1 MESGPGG
8 GASSWRTIPLMLV
21 QSPRI
26 RTYLELV
33 RLPNLFT
40 AVGDIVAGYLI
51 VSRGVDVSWR
61 ALILLMLASVCL
73 YAGGV
78 VLNDYF
84 DRDVDAVERPER
96 PIPSGRI
103 RARDVL
109 KLGVRLLGLV
119 CVLAVGVG
127 GLSLLVAV
135 VLAGCIVLYDARGK
149 RIEYVGSLNM
159 GACRLLNVLLGA
171 SGASP
176 FVPESWLW
184 LALPAAVLVFLY
196 ISAVTLLATGEVWGG
211 NRAIS
216 SLVLGAV
223 LVVIGGVSWLG
234 LADRLVA
241 PIWSY
246 PFLALFAAA
255 TLSVIGR
262 VVRAPTAPHIRTAIK
277 TCVLSLLLLDAAV
290 AAGAGGLGFGVG
302 VAVLIL
308 PALYAARLYAV
319 T

>member
-1 MESGPGG
+1 
-8 GASSWRTIPLMLV
+8 MLV
-21 QSPRI
+21 QSPRA
-26 RTYLELV
+26 RAYLELI

-61 ALILLMLASVCL
+61 DLVILMLASVCL

-103 RARDVL
+103 RARDAL
-109 KLGVRLLGLV
+109 KLGVRLLGLG
-119 CVLAVGVG
+119 CVFAVGVG
-127 GLSLLVAV
+127 VPSLLVAAL
-135 VLAGCIVLYDARGK
+135 LAGCIVLYDARGK

-159 GACRLLNVLLGA
+159 GACRFLNVILGA
-171 SGASP
+171 SGAFPSTL
-176 FVPESWLW
+176 EAWLW
-184 LALPAAVLVFLY
+184 FVVPVAFLVFMY

-211 NRAIS
+211 NRTIS
-216 SLVLGAV
+216 SLVFGALV
-223 LVVIGGVSWLG
+223 LVICGVLWLG
-234 LADRLVA
+234 FSDRLVE

-246 PFLALFAAA
+246 PFLVVFAGA
-255 TLSVIGR
+255 TLTVVGR
-262 VVRAPTAPHIRTAIK
+262 VVGSPTAPNIRTAIK
-277 TCVLSLLLLDAAV
+277 TCVLSLILLDAAI
-290 AAGAGGLGFGVG
+290 AAGVGGLGFGVG
-302 VAVLIL
+302 IALLLV

>member
-1 MESGPGG
+1 
-8 GASSWRTIPLMLV
+8 MLV
-21 QSPRI
+21 QSPRA
-26 RTYLELV
+26 RAYLELV

-61 ALILLMLASVCL
+61 DLVILMLASVCL
-73 YAGGV
+73 YTGGV

-103 RARDVL
+103 HARDAL
-109 KLGVRLLGLV
+109 KLGVRLLGLG

-127 GLSLLVAV
+127 IPSLLVAV
-135 VLAGCIVLYDARGK
+135 LLAGCIVLYDAKGK

-159 GACRLLNVLLGA
+159 GACRFLNVILGA
-171 SGASP
+171 SGVVAYDASTP
-176 FVPESWLW
+176 VESWLW
-184 LALPAAVLVFLY
+184 FALPVALIVFVY

-211 NRAIS
+211 NRTIS
-216 SLVLGAV
+216 SLVFGAL
-223 LVVIGGVSWLG
+223 LVVIGGVLWLG
-234 LADRLVA
+234 FSDRLVE

-255 TLSVIGR
+255 TLLVVGR
-262 VVRAPTAPHIRTAIK
+262 VVGSPTAPNIRTAIK
-277 TCVLSLLLLDAAV
+277 TCVLSLILLDAAIV
-290 AAGAGGLGFGVG
+290 AGVGGLGFGVG
-302 VAVLIL
+302 IALLLV

>member
-1 MESGPGG
+1 
-8 GASSWRTIPLMLV
+8 MLV
-21 QSPRI
+21 QSPRV

-61 ALILLMLASVCL
+61 DLIILMLASVCL

-103 RARDVL
+103 HARDAL
-109 KLGVRLLGLV
+109 RLGVRLLGLG
-119 CVLAVGVG
+119 CVFAVGVG
-127 GLSLLVAV
+127 IPSLIAAVA
-135 VLAGCIVLYDARGK
+135 LAGCIVLYDARGK

-159 GACRLLNVLLGA
+159 GACRFLNVVLGA
-171 SGASP
+171 SGSVAYGASTP
-176 FVPESWLW
+176 VETWVWFV
-184 LALPAAVLVFLY
+184 LPVASIVMLY

-211 NRAIS
+211 NRTIS
-216 SLVLGAV
+216 SLVFGAV
-223 LVVIGGVSWLG
+223 VVVIGGVLWLG
-234 LADRLVA
+234 FSDRLVE
-241 PIWSY
+241 PVWTY
-246 PFLALFAAA
+246 PFLALFSAA
-255 TLSVIGR
+255 TLFVIGR
-262 VVRAPTAPHIRTAIK
+262 VVGSPVAPNIRTAIK
-277 TCVLSLLLLDAAV
+277 TCVLSLILLDAAI

-302 VAVLIL
+302 IAVLLL